1 MPEVLENHSSLM
13 QIYEE
18 FDMSPAKDFHN
29 EYLAKMYL
37 VLDRIL
43 AGSQLVVKIDT
54 FRYLDGELINVFG
67 DFKTAVDLE
76 NFVAGMK
83 RFGAPKK
90 FIQKKID
97 EYAGMGLASAVYA
110 PDLFVTTRAERRNE
124 FGVPLLVMEILSY
137 KSRDHD
143 LYFKPFF
150 YETIGVRE
158 YFVGEASIEYGKI
171 VKAYRLVRGR
181 FQVIPRHKNQYASTV
196 LGAALPAVVALE

>member
-1 MPEVLENHSSLM
+1 MPEVLESYPTLT
-13 QIYEE
+13 QIFEE

-29 EYLAKMYL
+29 EFVGKMYL

-43 AGSQLVVKIDT
+43 AGSQHVVKIDT

-67 DFKTAVDLE
+67 DFKTAVNLE

-90 FIQKKID
+90 LIQKKID

-124 FGVPLLVMEILSY
+124 FGVPLLTMEILSY
-137 KSRDHD
+137 KSRDND
-143 LYFKPFF
+143 LYYKPFF

-158 YFVGEASIEYGKI
+158 YFIGEASIEYGRI
-171 VKAYRLVRGR
+171 IKAYRLVRGR
-181 FQVIPRHKNQYASTV
+181 FQLIPRHKNQYDSKV
-196 LGAALPAVVALE
+196 LGAPLPAVVALE